1 MRVIRAERQRHRV
14 ALTDRVLRAI
24 DQHVQPHA
32 ENMLV
37 MRTVDQR
44 SDQGGRV
51 PVTRLMNCGK
61 LYEDLTL

>member
-1 MRVIRAERQRHRV
+1 MSN
-14 ALTDRVLRAI
+14 
-24 DQHVQPHA
+24 PHT

-37 MRTVDQR
+37 MRTVNQRR
-44 SDQGGRV
+44 SDAGGRV